1 MIIYYATTDN
11 NTNAIREKKKQRET
25 GKVNTNVLGEWS
37 MTICK
42 FYSLLAI
49 DLFQI
54 LCFFLY
60 LRDCIN
66 IHINLNRYLKILPRF
81 VFTSKLSNEIVMV
94 KRILAEGLELKRIHQ
109 QMDGRMW
116 QHVYDMDMIRI
127 SVFLALFSNL
137 GLMTIY
143 FSYFQYI
150 LNFKWM
156 WCFLWCRTVKKKHSQ
171 ICWQLSRGWEI
182 CCVMNNR
189 RDMKDTEL
197 TCDYF
202 STSQ

>member
-1 MIIYYATTDN
+1 
-11 NTNAIREKKKQRET
+11 
-25 GKVNTNVLGEWS
+25 

-54 LCFFLY
+54 LCFFFLY
-60 LRDCIN
+60 LRDSIN
-66 IHINLNRYLKILPRF
+66 IHINVNRYLKILPRF
-81 VFTSKLSNEIVMV
+81 VFTSKLSNDIVMV

-109 QMDGRMW
+109 QMDGRVW
-116 QHVYDMDMIRI
+116 RHVYDMDMIQI

-150 LNFKWM
+150 LLNFKWM
-156 WCFLWCRTVKKKHSQ
+156 WCLSGAKQLKKTQSD
-171 ICWQLSRGWEI
+171 LL
-182 CCVMNNR
+182 V
-189 RDMKDTEL
+189 T
-197 TCDYF
+197 
-202 STSQ
+202 